1 VSRDTLT
8 LAKALNL
15 GLRAAL
21 DNDPKV
27 LLMGEDVG
35 TLGGV
40 FRVTDGLKKDFG
52 DDRIIDSPLA
62 ESGIVGTGVGLAMR
76 GYRPI
81 VEIQFDGFVFPAID
95 QIVSQVAKQHARSSG
110 AYTMSMVIRI
120 PFAGGIG
127 AIEHHSESVE
137 AYFAHT
143 AGLRV
148 WSPSNAHD
156 AYWMIQEAV
165 ASDDP
170 IIFCEPKCR
179 YWEKSEVDF
188 AIPAPP
194 ASAAKVVAEGSDV
207 TVVTYGPHVHTVLRS
222 RDLAA
227 DEGHSLEII
236 DLRSVAPVDLPTI
249 VRSVEK
255 TGRLVVVSEAPR
267 TASVASDVVARVTEE
282 AFYSLRA
289 PGLVVS
295 GYHVPYPPS
304 RIEEDYLPNVDR
316 ILDAVD
322 RVMEFE

>member
-1 VSRDTLT
+1 MSRESLT
-8 LAKALNL
+8 MAKALNL

-21 DNDPKV
+21 DADPRV

-62 ESGIVGTGVGLAMR
+62 ESGIVGTSVGLAMR

-81 VEIQFDGFVFPAID
+81 VEIQFDGFVFPAVD

-110 AYTMSMVIRI
+110 AYTMAMVIRI

-127 AIEHHSESVE
+127 AIEHHSESIE

-179 YWEKSEVDF
+179 YWEKGDVDF
-188 AIPAPP
+188 DTPAPAAER
-194 ASAAKVVAEGSDV
+194 ASVVAEGTDV
-207 TVVTYGPHVHTVLRS
+207 TVVTYGPHVHTALRGRS
-222 RDLAA
+222 LAQS
-227 DEGHSLEII
+227 EGQSLEVI
-236 DLRSVAPVDLPTI
+236 DLRSIAPVDVATV

-255 TGRLVVVSEAPR
+255 TGRLIVVSEAPR
-267 TASVASDVVARVTEE
+267 TASVASDVVARVAEE

-289 PGLVVS
+289 PGMVVS